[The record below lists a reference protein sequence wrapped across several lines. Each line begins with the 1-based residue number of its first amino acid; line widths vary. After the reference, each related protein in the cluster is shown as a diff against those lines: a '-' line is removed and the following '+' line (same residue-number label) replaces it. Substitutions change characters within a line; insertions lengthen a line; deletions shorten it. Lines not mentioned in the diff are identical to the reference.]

1 VARASGV
8 GGRVSSDG
16 SYVVIDPD
24 AVKRFVRD
32 GGGPVMADLTRRA
45 TNVQAGARRQV
56 GKRTWRL
63 HDSIVKRPGIDAKGP
78 YVDVVTE
85 GVKYAI
91 YHHNGNS
98 RGWHGNPFLAD
109 NLHLANR

>member
-1 VARASGV
+1 VARPAGV

-24 AVKRFVRD
+24 KIRKYVRD

-45 TNVQAGARRQV
+45 TNVQAGAKRQV

-85 GVKYAI
+85 GVSYAI
-91 YHHNGNS
+91 YHHNGTD
-98 RGWHGNPFLAD
+98 RWHGNPFLSD
-109 NLHLANR
+109 NLKLAAR

>member
-1 VARASGV
+1 MPV

-24 AVKRFVRD
+24 KVAAYVRD

-56 GKRTWRL
+56 GKKTRRL
-63 HDSIVKRPGIDAKGP
+63 ERSIVKRPGIDSRGP

-85 GVKYAI
+85 GVTYAV
-91 YHHNGNS
+91 YHHDGTDT
-98 RGWHGNPFLAD
+98 WHGNPFLVD
-109 NLHLANR
+109 NLRLAAR

>member
-1 VARASGV
+1 VARISGV

-24 AVKRFVRD
+24 AVRKFVSN
-32 GGGPVMADLTRRA
+32 GGGPIMADLTRRA

-63 HDSIVKRPGIDAKGP
+63 HDSIVKRPGVDAKGP

-85 GVKYAI
+85 GVSYAL
-91 YHHNGNS
+91 YHHNGTD
-98 RGWHGNPFLAD
+98 RWHGNPFLTD
-109 NLHLANR
+109 NLPLAAR